1 MLKSNTNKLPQ
12 RFYLQNKGIE
22 LILLTL
28 TTTVYPV

>member
-22 LILLTL
+22 FILLT
-28 TTTVYPV
+28 